1 MTGAILSAAGMAQTA
16 QAFEANMI
24 SQMLAPMFNTVDSAH
39 GAMGGGDAEATWRS
53 MLTEALGKHIAA
65 HGGLGLAAPVLRQ
78 MLQMQGQGQQQP

>member
-1 MTGAILSAAGMAQTA
+1 MTGAILSTMGMAKTA

-39 GAMGGGDAEATWRS
+39 GAMGGGEGESQWRS

-65 HGGLGLAAPVLRQ
+65 HGGIGLAAPVLQQ
-78 MLQMQGQGQQQP
+78 MLQLQEQKS